1 MATENILMDAV
12 KLGGDRQDLHER
24 IRVNSIE
31 AGKTVKEKGLPND
44 LLDRIAADPAFGLS
58 REALQANLDASRYI
72 GRCPEQVSE
81 FLRDCVAPAL
91 APFASEIDT
100 AQVELKV

>member
-24 IRVNSIE
+24 IRVHSIE

-58 REALQANLDASRYI
+58 REALQASLDASRYI
-72 GRCPEQVSE
+72 GRCPEQVTE

-91 APFASEIDT
+91 APFAAEIDT